1 MDAYWSLP
9 WASDAIAQGVLIYTQ
24 IAYPIILLFVYL
36 IAFTVRSVATARNDN
51 DTSQQPEQLGY
62 VTLIIPTGP
71 RLSPG

>member
-62 VTLIIPTGP
+62 VSQ
-71 RLSPG
+71 LSLFAQG